1 MNTKKIIAVIILV
14 SIASVLFIGSRK
26 ATVEEIY
33 GTWINTDYD
42 GVEYITKSAKL
53 IFDPDPN
60 AFGENLKSDIGEPNG
75 SIGWYYNT
83 SDTNTGHESTFAI
96 AKKWTD
102 SEENVWY
109 KINYYDYKFYT
120 IDFLLVK
127 ISNSGNTLEQM
138 FCGLRSYDE
147 IDPNSNDYGIF
158 YRQ

>member
-1 MNTKKIIAVIILV
+1 MKTRTLLFIFILISAVF
-14 SIASVLFIGSRK
+14 VLFAGGSK
-26 ATVEEIY
+26 KEELY
-33 GTWINTDYD
+33 GTWVNTDYD
-42 GVEYITKSAKL
+42 GVEYLTKSAKL
-53 IFDPDPN
+53 IFDPNPN

-83 SDTNTGHESTFAI
+83 SDTKTGHESTFAI

-127 ISNSGNTLEQM
+127 MSNSGNTLEYM
-138 FCGLRSYDE
+138 FCGLHSYDE
-147 IDPNSNDYGIF
+147 IDPNSYDYGIF